1 MVGWGGLKPNSLP
14 YTTARGIKDV
24 TGSQGLLS
32 NGDNIVATVSRIM
45 YEHKSICKV
54 SFASWLRCEP
64 GMLTA
69 HSADQTSGIPSRL
82 PRNGSI
88 RHGEILPFGH

>member
-1 MVGWGGLKPNSLP
+1 MVRWSSLKPNSLP

-32 NGDNIVATVSRIM
+32 NGDNIVTTVSRIM
-45 YEHKSICKV
+45 YEYKSVFKV
-54 SFASWLRCEP
+54 RYASRLCCEP

-82 PRNGSI
+82 T
-88 RHGEILPFGH
+88 